1 MKEFIDVFKLEHEA
15 AENCNICLKEFND
28 SGKKKER
35 DHYHYTGLYWGT
47 AHNNCNM
54 KDRIQDYIRNVFY
67 NLRGYDAHL
76 CLKVPRRKF
85 DMNGIVVIPE
95 NKGKYTIFN
104 VKVYVKVSGVTNEDG
119 K

>member
-1 MKEFIDVFKLEHEA
+1 
-15 AENCNICLKEFND
+15 
-28 SGKKKER
+28 
-35 DHYHYTGLYWGT
+35 
-47 AHNNCNM
+47 M

-67 NLRGYDAHL
+67 NLSGYDAHL
-76 CLKVPRRKF
+76 CLKVPRRRF